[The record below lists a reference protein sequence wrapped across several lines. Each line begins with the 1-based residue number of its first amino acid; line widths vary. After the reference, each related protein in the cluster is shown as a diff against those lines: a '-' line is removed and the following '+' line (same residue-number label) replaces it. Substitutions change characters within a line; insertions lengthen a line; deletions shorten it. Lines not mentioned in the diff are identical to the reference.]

1 MIFIIAISQLYF
13 FYFMSR
19 IFEEIEIRDT
29 RHTVLIVLSTGIN
42 FLFIVYSLF
51 FIYLR

>member
-13 FYFMSR
+13 FYFIFR
-19 IFEEIEIRDT
+19 VFEEIEIDDT
-29 RHTVLIVLSTGIN
+29 LTSALVVLSTGIN
-42 FLFIVYSLF
+42 FLFIMYSLF

>member
-13 FYFMSR
+13 FYFIYR
-19 IFEEIEIRDT
+19 IFEEIEIDNTLT
-29 RHTVLIVLSTGIN
+29 RVLVVLSTGIN
-42 FLFIVYSLF
+42 FLFIIYSLF